1 MRPRAPGSATCTRAA
16 GRGWTAMA
24 RPAQQAAGVADQTLQ
39 ALERSCTS
47 ARTHR
52 QRSLCLAC
60 SRCRTPGLW
69 LSRAARRQVWRRRRR
84 RWSRWRG
91 CRPSRRR
98 SRSWRRARSATW
110 PSRPSAPS
118 SPASCRRPSRRASQD
133 MAPSSYP
140 MLQSLLIGVC
150 RRARCRTAQPR
161 LGTEPARR
169 RCRRG
174 HRLSGLPASPG
185 VKAPR
190 VPAVPRCRGAQRDVP
205 ARAEDS

>member
-1 MRPRAPGSATCTRAA
+1 MHVASSAWQRRVHPSGRPRLDSHGPNGTAS
-16 GRGWTAMA
+16 GR
-24 RPAQQAAGVADQTLQ
+24 VADQTPQ

-91 CRPSRRR
+91 CGPSRRR

-140 MLQSLLIGVC
+140 TVNSLQTGVC

-161 LGTEPARR
+161 PGTEPARR
-169 RCRRG
+169 RCRLG

-185 VKAPR
+185 VEAPSAPCEL
-190 VPAVPRCRGAQRDVP
+190 VLKTQR
-205 ARAEDS
+205 R